1 MHIYKTLLLDDT
13 FETYNNMIISFDMFY
28 DDNLKLL
35 TFNRMRGPNINSLNL
50 VKKLSISIS
59 LDEFKDFCTKWI
71 ENLKSLTLFQYE
83 DFLNES
89 GGFVDEIYA
98 SKRDSVKNFPA
109 TVTTLSTFKWNNL
122 LSVKYYYN
130 NNIIISALKKGK
142 ELLSNDSAN
151 KINFTKVEVPM
162 SEYYALYYIKKYYKI
177 RLKLN
182 EILSEL

>member
-1 MHIYKTLLLDDT
+1 
-13 FETYNNMIISFDMFY
+13 MFY
-28 DDNLKLL
+28 DDNTKLL
-35 TFNRMRGPNINSLNL
+35 TFNRMRGPNADSLKL

-98 SKRDSVKNFPA
+98 SKRDSVENFPD
-109 TVTTLSTFKWNNL
+109 TVTTLSTFKWNDL
-122 LSVKYYYN
+122 LSIKYYYN
-130 NNIIISALKKGK
+130 NNVIVSALKKGK
-142 ELLSNDSAN
+142 KLLSNDSAD
-151 KINFTKVEVPM
+151 KINFTKVEVPA
-162 SEYYALYYIKKYYKI
+162 SEYYALYYVKKYYKI

-182 EILSEL
+182 EILNELK

>member
-98 SKRDSVKNFPA
+98 SKRDSVENFPA